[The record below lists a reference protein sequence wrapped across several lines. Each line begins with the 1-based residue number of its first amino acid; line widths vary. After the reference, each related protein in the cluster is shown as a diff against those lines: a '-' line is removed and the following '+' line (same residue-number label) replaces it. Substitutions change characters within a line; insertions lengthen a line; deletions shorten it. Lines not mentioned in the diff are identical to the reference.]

1 MASNKSIVRSTVSG
15 DRSTV
20 KSGEI
25 GIVACQW
32 YDGKRYRLTVGYV
45 GEDGIKPNT
54 FYRAEENGKLVK
66 VTP

>member
-25 GIVACQW
+25 GIV
-32 YDGKRYRLTVGYV
+32 
-45 GEDGIKPNT
+45 
-54 FYRAEENGKLVK
+54 GKLVK